1 MKFAIV
7 YSQLDLEDVNINGY
21 PDIGI
26 YDKKLFDSREEA
38 RKYIEEKI
46 VEDYYATGDEIGE
59 GVIFDKYGNTDE
71 DEFFTL
77 EFTATEDGD
86 YVTNS
91 TTLKIIPIEN

>member
-26 YDKKLFDSREEA
+26 YDNKLFDSRDEA

-46 VEDYYATGDEIGE
+46 VEDYHATGDEIGE
-59 GVIFDKYGNTDE
+59 GLIFDKYGNTDE